1 MYNEVV
7 SKFFKERNIKCE
19 TIKGY
24 ESAIGSY
31 CNFHGLSVEELLKEA
46 IKEEEQG
53 IVMRNRKI
61 KYRLIDFRT
70 FLISKN
76 LSTSSVKT
84 YFSKIKTLY
93 KHFEIELPS
102 LPKVKYEKTYESNFY
117 DLPTKKHLS
126 EAIRISQLDMR
137 AVILFMSS
145 SGTAKAE
152 TLSLTVEDFIDA
164 TDPYHEGDNLS
175 DILSELSCKSDVIPT
190 FYLKRIKTDK
200 YYYTFCS
207 SEATSAIVAYLQS
220 RMNLKPSDSLFD
232 FTDSQL
238 TKNFQKINDK
248 LDWGFVGHYRFFRSH
263 TLRKFH
269 ASNIGL
275 SVEDIDALQG
285 RSKNEV
291 HEAYI
296 KTNPDVL
303 KKKYVEAMDNVIIRQ
318 PVIEEI
324 SDFKIV
330 VNVVIGENTYRID

>member
-1 MYNEVV
+1 MYNQII
-7 SKFFKERNIKCE
+7 SKFCKERNIKCE

-24 ESAIGSY
+24 ESAVRIY
-31 CNFHGLSVEELLKEA
+31 CNFHGLSLEDLLSEA
-46 IKEEEQG
+46 INEEEQG

-61 KYRLIDFRT
+61 KHRLMDFRT
-70 FLISKN
+70 FLISKQ
-76 LSTSSVKT
+76 LSTSTVKT

-93 KHFEIELPS
+93 RHFEVELPS
-102 LPKVKYEKTYESNFY
+102 LPKVKYEKNYQSNFY
-117 DLPTKKHLS
+117 DLPTKKHLA
-126 EAIRISQLDMR
+126 EAVRISQLDMK

-152 TLSLTVEDFIDA
+152 TLSLTVNDFIDA
-164 TDPYHEGDNLS
+164 TKPYHEEDNIS
-175 DILSELSCKSDVIPT
+175 DILNELSYKTNVIPT

-207 SEATSAIVAYLQS
+207 SEAASSIVDYLQS
-220 RMNLKPSDSLFD
+220 RLDLKATDPLFD

-248 LDWGFVGHYRFFRSH
+248 LGWGFVGHYRFFRSH

-296 KTNPDVL
+296 KTNPDAL
-303 KKKYVEAMDNVIIRQ
+303 KRKYVEVMDNIIIRR

-324 SDFKIV
+324 NDFKIV
-330 VNVVIGENTYRID
+330 VNVVIGEKSYKLD